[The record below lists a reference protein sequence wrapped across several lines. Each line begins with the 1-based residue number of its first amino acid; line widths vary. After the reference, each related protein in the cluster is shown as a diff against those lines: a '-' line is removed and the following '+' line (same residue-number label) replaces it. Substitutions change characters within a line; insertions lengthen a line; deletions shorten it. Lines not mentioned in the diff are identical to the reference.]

1 MSSPA
6 VTIRIPDLLEAWP
19 ILKTINPCY
28 LAVSKES
35 EAWFESLGLLNDRFR
50 IIFNKCNSG
59 IIVAMAYPKASRDH
73 LRSSMDMMNCFLL
86 IDEMSDKQSK
96 AEVAQ
101 ASAIIM
107 SVLRYVN
114 HDESLGANVTE

>member
-1 MSSPA
+1 MSS
-6 VTIRIPDLLEAWP
+6 TTSTFRIPDLLEGWP
-19 ILKTINPCY
+19 ILKTVNPHH
-28 LAVSKES
+28 LSVAKES
-35 EAWFESLGLLNDRFR
+35 EDWFESLGLLNDRFR
-50 IIFNKCNSG
+50 IIFNKCNCG
-59 IIVAMAYPKASRDH
+59 IIVAMAYPKASREH

-101 ASAIIM
+101 TSAIIM

-114 HDESLGANVTE
+114 HDNSLGANVTV